1 MSEASEK
8 SIFLQAVDL
17 PSGTLRA
24 KFLDDVCAGNES
36 LRRSIENLLN
46 AHDRPDNLLDLPA
59 LDRPPKDA
67 EHNPTTFLEAKQAD
81 NLAET
86 MIGPYRLME
95 MIGEGGF
102 GVVYV
107 AEQQQPVKR
116 RVAIKLI
123 RPGMD
128 TYEVIA
134 RFEAER
140 QALAMM
146 DHPGIARVFD
156 AGLTEGKRP
165 YFVMELVRGVPIT
178 DFCEQ
183 AGLTLVERL
192 RLFVTVCLAVQHA
205 HQKGVIHRDIKP
217 SNVMVTMHDETPVV
231 KVIDFGIAKA
241 IDQSLT
247 DKTIYT
253 RFQSMI
259 GTPLY
264 MSPEQA
270 EMSGLDIDT
279 RSDIYSLGVL
289 LYELLTGTTPVDR
302 QRFETAS
309 FDEVRRI
316 IRDEDPPVPS
326 SRATTQRRLRST
338 QVSRRGRSAVGEPVS
353 FSTDLD
359 WIVMKAIEKD
369 RTRRYESAGSLA
381 ADLNRFLRN
390 EPVEARPPSRL
401 YKLYKFSQRNK
412 ITLVTSSLVALALIA
427 GTGVSIWQAA
437 RAVFERN
444 QKEIAL
450 QQAIESRNEADQA
463 RKEIENFAERLKEAN
478 ILVTSGRAHAD
489 AERWSDA
496 YTAYTQAINRQP
508 AYYNSW
514 TERATLEVQ
523 LGLWKQAADDF
534 RKAIELGL
542 PEDNPVSWGIPQ
554 LFLFTGDDQSYRD
567 YCLQMIRQ
575 AEAGAHSLSPPALRA
590 CVVGSAGEENPAELA
605 RLAEELIDHL
615 PPRGPGGKDRPRF
628 PPPGLDSPFPRPGD
642 RRPDGQ
648 NDRPPPPGG
657 RGPGMPHDI
666 RPDRAEHGPPGLGR
680 SADRVRYPLGVYYFI
695 AGMAHY
701 RNQEYEKSI
710 ERLRQA
716 FDDRDWRG
724 RPIAQFAMAMACH
737 RTGQADEAHRWFEQG
752 RKSIDHDLDEM
763 LRRPVGK
770 MSWPWFEWVEV
781 LLVYREASLLLT
793 GFVPEEDPR
802 IHQMQRRALDA
813 ISTDDLKQ

>member
-1 MSEASEK
+1 MSQATEK

-17 PSGTLRA
+17 PQGTVRES
-24 KFLDDVCAGNES
+24 FLNEACAGDES
-36 LRRSIENLLN
+36 LRRSIQNLLE
-46 AHDRPDNLLDLPA
+46 AHERPDNLLDQPA
-59 LDRPPKDA
+59 LERQSGTDELA
-67 EHNPTTFLEAKQAD
+67 PTTFIDAKKSAE
-81 NLAET
+81 LSET

-107 AEQQQPVKR
+107 AEQQHPVKR

-128 TYEVIA
+128 TYDVIA

-165 YFVMELVRGVPIT
+165 YFVMELVRGIPIT

-183 AGLTLVERL
+183 TGSSLGERL
-192 RLFVTVCLAVQHA
+192 KLFVTVCLAVQHA
-205 HQKGVIHRDIKP
+205 HQKGIIHRDIKP
-217 SNVMVTMHDETPVV
+217 SNVMVTMHDDTPMV

-247 DKTIYT
+247 EKTIYT

-302 QRFETAS
+302 ERFETAS

-326 SRATTQRRLRST
+326 TRATTQQRQRST
-338 QVSRRGRSAVGEPVS
+338 TVSRRSRSGTTDHVS

-381 ADLNRFLRN
+381 ADVNRFLKD
-390 EPVEARPPSRL
+390 EPIEARPPSRL
-401 YKLYKFSQRNK
+401 YKLYKFSRRNK
-412 ITLVTSSLVALALIA
+412 ITLITTSLVGMALLA
-427 GTGVSIWQAA
+427 GTGISIWQANQ
-437 RAVFERN
+437 AVWERN

-450 QQAIESRNEADQA
+450 QQAIESRNEANQA
-463 RKEIENFAERLKEAN
+463 RKEIEEFAERLKESN

-489 AERWSDA
+489 AERWNEA
-496 YTAYTQAINRQP
+496 YAAYTQAINRQP

-514 TERATLEVQ
+514 AERATLEVQ
-523 LGLWKQAADDF
+523 LGLWTQAADDF

-542 PEDNPVSWGIPQ
+542 PEENPVSWGIPQ
-554 LFLFTGDDQSYRD
+554 LFLYTGDEKSYRES
-567 YCLQMIRQ
+567 CQQMLRPFESGQRQ
-575 AEAGAHSLSPPALRA
+575 FSLTALRS
-590 CVVGSAGEENPAELA
+590 CLISPTGIGDISEFVRISEEMIE
-605 RLAEELIDHL
+605 RL
-615 PPRGPGGKDRPRF
+615 PPWATGSRDRPRF
-628 PPPGLDSPFPRPGD
+628 PPPGVDSIFPRPGNRRPEGPDD
-642 RRPDGQ
+642 RRP
-648 NDRPPPPGG
+648 PPGN
-657 RGPGMPHDI
+657 RGPGIPRDD
-666 RPDRAEHGPPGLGR
+666 RPEHGPPGPHGR
-680 SADRVRYPLGVYYFI
+680 SSDHVRYPMGVYFFV
-695 AGMAHY
+695 AGLAHY
-701 RNQEYEKSI
+701 RAEEYDKSV
-710 ERLRQA
+710 ERFRQA
-716 FDDRDWRG
+716 FDDREWRG
-724 RPIAQFAMAMACH
+724 RPIAQFGLAMAFHKSAQ
-737 RTGQADEAHRWFEQG
+737 GDEARRSFDQG
-752 RKSIDHDLDEM
+752 RKSIDQELDE
-763 LRRPVGK
+763 LLKRPVGK
-770 MSWPWFEWVEV
+770 MAWPWFEWIEAS
-781 LLVYREASLLLT
+781 LLYREASVLLT
-793 GFVPEEDPR
+793 GFVPQEDPR
-802 IHQMQRRALDA
+802 VRQIHRRALEA
-813 ISTDDLKQ
+813 ISSDESRQ